1 MTQPTINKTSKPP
14 IVISLLDPPQPVI
27 IKETG
32 KVYMIVTTKNN
43 KAMLQD
49 SR

>member
-1 MTQPTINKTSKPP
+1 MKEQTIKSSRTP
-14 IVISLLDPPQPVI
+14 IVISLLDPPLPVI

-32 KVYMIVTTKNN
+32 KVYVLVTTKNN

>member
-1 MTQPTINKTSKPP
+1 MDRTSPPPPPTLP
-14 IVISLLDPPQPVI
+14 ITISLLDPPRRVV

-32 KVYMIVTTKNN
+32 KVYMLVTTKNH

>member
-1 MTQPTINKTSKPP
+1 MKEQTTKSSKQP

>member
-1 MTQPTINKTSKPP
+1 MKKQTINSACTP
-14 IVISLLDPPQPVI
+14 IVTGFLDPPLPVI

-32 KVYMIVTTKNN
+32 KVYVLVTTKNN

>member
-1 MTQPTINKTSKPP
+1 MERNKIGNATKLP
-14 IVISLLDPPQPVI
+14 IVISLLDPPQPII

-32 KVYMIVTTKNN
+32 KIYMIVTTKNN